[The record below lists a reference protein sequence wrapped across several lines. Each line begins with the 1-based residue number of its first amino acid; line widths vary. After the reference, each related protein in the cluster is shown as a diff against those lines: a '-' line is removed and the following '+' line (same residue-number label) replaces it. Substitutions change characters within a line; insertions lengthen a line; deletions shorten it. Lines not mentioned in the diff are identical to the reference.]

1 MTPSS
6 TSLDGLDLVALDRH
20 LKEVGIPRSGQLRG
34 ELISGGR
41 SNLTF
46 LVSDNASKWVL
57 RRPPLHGL
65 TPSAHDMAREY
76 RVVAALQDTPVPVA
90 RAVTM
95 RNDHS
100 VLGAPFQMVEYVPGR
115 VVRQADELES
125 LGNTDAISD
134 CVDALIKVLADL
146 HAVDPEAVGLGDF
159 GKPSGYLERQV
170 RRWGSQWE
178 LVQRENDPCDTDVKR
193 LHSALA
199 EAIPPQS
206 RNAVVHGDFRIDNT
220 ILDAEDATKVVAVL
234 DWEMSTLGDPLS
246 DAALMCVYRH
256 PMFNLIMRARHGRR
270 RLCLADDLAQRYA
283 LAADQSL
290 DNWDFYMALG
300 YFKVAIIAAGIAF
313 RARMGG
319 GVAADTDE
327 VDKAV
332 TPLIAAGLSALK
344 VLPWSRRR
352 GQALEAGL
360 QVAPGGAAELD
371 DPGRAA
377 ATVNRP
383 PHTAAAE
390 SPRPAADSTASRGS
404 ELSGLGVLCD
414 EDQQHHEDQETG
426 DQRRPERCGPGE
438 FDRGLGRRRRRR
450 CRAAPI
456 VLGEALAARPVAGD
470 TG

>member
-1 MTPSS
+1 VT
-6 TSLDGLDLVALDRH
+6 TSLEGLDLVALDRH
-20 LKEVGIPRSGQLRG
+20 LQNVGIPRSGGLRA

-46 LVSDNASKWVL
+46 LVCDDASKWVL

-95 RNDHS
+95 RNDDS
-100 VLGAPFQMVEYVPGR
+100 VVGAPFQMVEYVPGR
-115 VVRQADELES
+115 VVRYADELEA
-125 LGNTDAISD
+125 LGDKDLISE

-159 GKPSGYLERQV
+159 GKPAGYLERQV

-178 LVQRENDPCDTDVKR
+178 LVRRENDACDADVKR

-199 EAIPPQS
+199 QAIPPQS
-206 RNAVVHGDFRIDNT
+206 RNAVVHGDYRIDNT
-220 ILDAEDATKVVAVL
+220 ILDAEDATRVVAVL

-256 PMFNLIMRARHGRR
+256 PLFNVIHASSAWASPLIPE
-270 RLCLADDLAQRYA
+270 ADDLANRYS
-283 LAADQSL
+283 LAADQEL
-290 DNWDFYMALG
+290 GNWDFYMALG

-319 GVAADTDE
+319 GVADDTGE

-332 TPLIAAGLSALK
+332 APLVAAGL
-344 VLPWSRRR
+344 
-352 GQALEAGL
+352 EA
-360 QVAPGGAAELD
+360 
-371 DPGRAA
+371 
-377 ATVNRP
+377 
-383 PHTAAAE
+383 
-390 SPRPAADSTASRGS
+390 
-404 ELSGLGVLCD
+404 LSG
-414 EDQQHHEDQETG
+414 
-426 DQRRPERCGPGE
+426 
-438 FDRGLGRRRRRR
+438 
-450 CRAAPI
+450 
-456 VLGEALAARPVAGD
+456 
-470 TG
+470 